1 MAIMKYYNGDNEY
14 GDNNKIC
21 TINLNEFRNAC
32 LALSPRH
39 TLNKKIYFMNA
50 LIYNVWEWE
59 LVTIALLESH

>member
-1 MAIMKYYNGDNEY
+1 MKYYNGDNEY

-50 LIYNVWEWE
+50 LIYNVWE
-59 LVTIALLESH
+59 

>member
-39 TLNKKIYFMNA
+39 TLNKKFT
-50 LIYNVWEWE
+50 L
-59 LVTIALLESH
+59 